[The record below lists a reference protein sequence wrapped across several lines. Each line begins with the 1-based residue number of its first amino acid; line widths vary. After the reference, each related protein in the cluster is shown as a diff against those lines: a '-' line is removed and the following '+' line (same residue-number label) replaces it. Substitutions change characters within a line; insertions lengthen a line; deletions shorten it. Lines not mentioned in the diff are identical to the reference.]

1 MAEIKID
8 GKEYK
13 LEDLSEDAKASIVS
27 IQVCDNKLREL
38 NQEIAMIK
46 TARNAYAKTLS
57 EQLKE
62 KTTTKSRKTTKTPVK
77 K

>member
-13 LEDLSEDAKASIVS
+13 LEDLSNEAKASIVS
-27 IQVCDNKLREL
+27 IQVCDNKLRQL
-38 NQEIAMIK
+38 NQELAIAK
-46 TARNAYAKTLS
+46 TARNAYAQTLS
-57 EQLKE
+57 NQLQQATSE
-62 KTTTKSRKTTKTPVK
+62 KSKRAKRSPK